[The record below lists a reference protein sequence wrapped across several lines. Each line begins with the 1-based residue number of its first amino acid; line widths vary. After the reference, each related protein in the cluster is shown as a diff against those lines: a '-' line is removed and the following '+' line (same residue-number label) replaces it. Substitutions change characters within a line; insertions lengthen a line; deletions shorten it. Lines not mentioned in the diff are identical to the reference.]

1 MAGMIKEFKDFA
13 IKGNVIDMA
22 VGIIIGAAFGTVVK
36 SLVDNVIMP
45 PIGLLLGGVDFSEL
59 AIVLKDAVFNE
70 AGEEVAAAVTIGYG
84 TFINSVISFLIVA
97 WAVFLLVKSVNLA
110 KKKEA
115 ASPTPA
121 PTTKACPECAM
132 DIPVAAKRCGYCGTE
147 QPANAA

>member
-13 IKGNVIDMA
+13 VKGNVIDMA

-70 AGEEVAAAVTIGYG
+70 AGEEVTAAVTIGYG

-97 WAVFLLVKSVNLA
+97 WAVFLLVKSINMA
-110 KKKEA
+110 KKKEEA
-115 ASPTPA
+115 APAPA

-147 QPANAA
+147 QPAS